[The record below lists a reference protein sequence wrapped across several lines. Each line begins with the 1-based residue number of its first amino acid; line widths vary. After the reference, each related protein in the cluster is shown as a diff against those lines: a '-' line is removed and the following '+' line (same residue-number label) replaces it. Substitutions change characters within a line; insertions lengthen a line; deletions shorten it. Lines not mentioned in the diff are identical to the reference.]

1 MIQSNKA
8 CLRVILAAVVMLCL
22 VQAPSSAR
30 ADAMPE
36 AIPGQVRLVLPPIID
51 AVPGIECNIY
61 YDNVILTLDRDD
73 YVFDVTC
80 NKGMQLSE
88 RWAYT
93 PAEGDAGEYTIT
105 LSVLDSS
112 NSIVAQGTSTIRVV
126 PDAFKQGKRASLLI
140 VGASFTEYSI
150 YPQHILDLSR
160 RGNVP
165 GLRLIGSRGLGNMP
179 PTTELRHEG
188 YSGWSAQAFATSTGP
203 LSRSGYHSRPGT
215 GSPFVYQ
222 SADGEGYLDFAQ
234 YCSEFN
240 HGQAPDMVTIQ
251 VGTNDVFS
259 ANDQS
264 IDSVIDRMFAH
275 YDALIRSI
283 HDAGAGTRIG
293 VLMVTPPSS
302 SQDGFRNYRGNGK
315 QTRWQLRRNQHRLM
329 ERMVEHFGSRVGE
342 HVYLVPTYL
351 NLDCDHHFPTW
362 TSPVNARSKVPL
374 TRVNNGTHPS
384 EPGYEQ
390 IGDTIYA
397 WINAQ
402 QNAAY

>member
-1 MIQSNKA
+1 MAQSKRS
-8 CLRVILAAVVMLCL
+8 CLRVFTAAMVMLCL
-22 VQAPSSAR
+22 VQAPPA
-30 ADAMPE
+30 AGNDALPE
-36 AIPGQVRLVLPPIID
+36 AIPGEVRLVLPPIID
-51 AVPGIECNIY
+51 AVPGIECNLY

-80 NKGMQLSE
+80 DKGMQLSE

-93 PAEGDAGEYTIT
+93 PAEADAGEYAIT

-112 NSIVAQGTSTIRVV
+112 NNVVAQGMSVVRVV

-160 RGNVP
+160 RGGVP
-165 GLRLIGSRGLGNMP
+165 GLYLVGSRGVGNMP
-179 PTTELRHEG
+179 PTTDLRHEG

-222 SADGEGYLDFAQ
+222 HADGAGYLDFAR

-240 HGQAPDMVTIQ
+240 DGQAPDMVTIQ

-259 ANDQS
+259 ADDES
-264 IDSVIDRMFAH
+264 VDSVIDRMFVH

-283 HDAGAGTRIG
+283 QDAGPDTRIG
-293 VLMVTPPSS
+293 VLMVTPPST
-302 SQDGFRNYRGNGK
+302 SQDGFRNYRGNGR

-329 ERMVEHFGSRVGE
+329 ERMVAHFGPRARERV
-342 HVYLVPTYL
+342 HLVPTYL
-351 NLDCDHHFPTW
+351 NLDCEHHFPTW
-362 TSPVNARSKVPL
+362 AAPGNARSKIAL

-384 EPGYEQ
+384 GPGYEQ
-390 IGDTIYA
+390 IGDTVFA

-402 QNAAY
+402 LKASY